1 MNVNGNFDGLLIFI
15 FLAWTVFAIAG
26 YHLGKSKGKA
36 TEGLLLGMFLGG
48 IGLIIIAVM
57 NPTPEIEAQ
66 RLMEVQR
73 LMSVGGGQSAAAWW
87 PDPHKR
93 HELRYWDGAK
103 WTDHVSDHGTQSTN
117 PVVQAPPAAPTPF
130 AQPPPPAFTPPVP
143 VPVVQTPVVPGAPA
157 GWHPDPSSRHGH
169 RYWDGS
175 KWTEHVST
183 NGIQSTDR
191 LP

>member
-66 RLMEVQR
+66 RLMEVRR
-73 LMSVGGGQSAAAWW
+73 LMSVGGGQS
-87 PDPHKR
+87 
-93 HELRYWDGAK
+93 
-103 WTDHVSDHGTQSTN
+103 
-117 PVVQAPPAAPTPF
+117 PAAPTSF
-130 AQPPPPAFTPPVP
+130 AQPSPPAFTQPGPIVQAPVIP
-143 VPVVQTPVVPGAPA
+143 SAPA

-183 NGIQSTDR
+183 NGIQSTDH